1 MSYAV
6 SYVLDVAGSVF
17 NARCHQWPQASSAEL
32 AELASAGTLWSGNI
46 PSTNIT
52 ATAELTGL
60 VTLIW
65 LSTKYSVFLADSE
78 TAGRIVLWE
87 EAAFEA
93 FHRTKIARLD
103 ELLLE
108 QWEES
113 AGEFWFR
120 ESLWCQRFW
129 PWLMTQ
135 DQTSWKL
142 LTSKPK

>member
-17 NARCHQWPQASSAEL
+17 NARFQQWPQASSAEL
-32 AELASAGTLWSGNI
+32 AELESAGTLWSGNV
-46 PSTNIT
+46 PSANIT

-78 TAGRIVLWE
+78 TARRIALWE
-87 EAAFEA
+87 GVAFEP
-93 FHRTKIARLD
+93 FHATNIARLD

-108 QWEES
+108 QWEAS
-113 AGEFWFR
+113 AGELWFR
-120 ESLWCQRFW
+120 EPVWCQRFW

-135 DQTSWKL
+135 DPTSWKL
-142 LTSKPK
+142 LTSKPE